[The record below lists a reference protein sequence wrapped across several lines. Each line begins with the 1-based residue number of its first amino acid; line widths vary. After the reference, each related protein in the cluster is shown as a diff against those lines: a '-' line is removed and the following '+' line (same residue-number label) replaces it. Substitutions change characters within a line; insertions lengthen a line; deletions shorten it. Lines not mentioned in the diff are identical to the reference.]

1 MLFNSEIHRSSAVI
15 SQWSSH
21 AYLFI
26 YLFHSHFVMSHES
39 ERQVHSW
46 DLGVEMIA
54 MTRYSKHQ
62 YGCLAHTVECYTKK
76 HGAKRA
82 HLVFS
87 ETASSSSSDSRTSVP
102 SIEY

>member
-39 ERQVHSW
+39 ELQVHSW

-62 YGCLAHTVECYTKK
+62 YRCLAHTVECYTKK

-87 ETASSSSSDSRTSVP
+87 ETASSPSSDSRTSVP

>member
-1 MLFNSEIHRSSAVI
+1 MLFNSEIHPSSAII
-15 SQWSSH
+15 SQWSSRV
-21 AYLFI
+21 YLFI
-26 YLFHSHFVMSHES
+26 YLFHSYFVMSHES

-62 YGCLAHTVECYTKK
+62 YGCLAHTVGCYTKK